1 VFKYTLFVVGV
12 IGGSLGMMIG
22 LLFWITGRGLAG
34 YTIVWSIVTLCFVI
48 VIIILFYV
56 GGRKRIQEEKRLI

>member
-1 VFKYTLFVVGV
+1 
-12 IGGSLGMMIG
+12 MMIG